1 MNRSKN
7 WLLVGNRLGFSLD
20 MSKCQNFAK
29 KTWPAR
35 SDAVVEPLAWALAIR
50 PVGHAALLARPANHL
65 SAMGVRSKQTNAT
78 KTANGQQLPSKDRSS
93 DGLVLCYFI
102 FFTSTVFFLF
112 SFRNIADAVAPTRQ
126 EVGPVLCLGHK

>member
-1 MNRSKN
+1 
-7 WLLVGNRLGFSLD
+7 

-78 KTANGQQLPSKDRSS
+78 KTANGQQLPSKDRNS

-102 FFTSTVFFLF
+102 FFTSTVFFF
-112 SFRNIADAVAPTRQ
+112 SSRLETLRMQ
-126 EVGPVLCLGHK
+126 SLQLGKKSVRFCV